1 VCMHAIRDCAD
12 ARNSEVTPTFTV
24 VSTAAHDRDWWAE
37 EVVRTGTD
45 WSDVVGAALEM
56 MIAAGIIEQPQPE
69 TITPWDA
76 TPWREAAVEYHR
88 DRPGRLAVEI
98 EPKRLARLH
107 GLMAD
112 NVSVDRAWHELRDH
126 HPFSKANSR
135 KGISR

>member
-1 VCMHAIRDCAD
+1 VGREA
-12 ARNSEVTPTFTV
+12 
-24 VSTAAHDRDWWAE
+24 
-37 EVVRTGTD
+37 VRAGTD
-45 WSDVVGAALEM
+45 WSGVIAAALEM

-88 DRPGRLAVEI
+88 DWPGRLAVEI

-107 GLMAD
+107 GLMAAD
-112 NVSVDRAWHELRDH
+112 VSVNRAWHELRDH
-126 HPFSKANSR
+126 HPFSKANFR